1 MIGINALELG
11 LAVLIVP
18 DASFNQQIVTTTLSA
33 PRAAPNVNLLDRT
46 RTCNSY
52 LHFGHGQFD
61 ELGGGIIWVVEWVG
75 FQI

>member
-18 DASFNQQIVTTTLSA
+18 DASFNQQTVTTTLSA

-46 RTCNSY
+46 RTCNAFIHTCTLDTASSMNWAA
-52 LHFGHGQFD
+52 
-61 ELGGGIIWVVEWVG
+61 E
-75 FQI
+75 